1 MRGVDVVVE
10 LAFVDQRLALLGRQV
25 DVFEHQVDEA
35 AEDVG
40 VLLREAEHL
49 RDDAQRD
56 VLRVVDRGVD
66 LRAGRRCASSSSRH
80 SSRVNGS

>member
-1 MRGVDVVVE
+1 MIDVLE
-10 LAFVDQRLALLGRQV
+10 D
-25 DVFEHQVDEA
+25 HVDEP

-49 RDDAQRD
+49 HDHPQRD

-66 LRAGRRCASSSSRH
+66 RVGFPAVASSSSRH